1 MTIKLRKLSKA
12 DTAARLAVSV
22 KSSTLNSLEVYREMY
37 EKQYGEP
44 IERSQLVDEMLRDF
58 MVSDKGFQKYLTERM
73 PKSGV

>member
-12 DTAARLAVSV
+12 DTAVRLAVSV
-22 KSSTLNSLEVYREMY
+22 KSSTSQNIDIYKEMY

-58 MVSDKGFQKYLTERM
+58 MNSDKGFQKYLTERA
-73 PKSGV
+73 PKSGG